1 MTDDIFVRTV
11 KLPNKIRAFT
21 MPGYDGM
28 NVYISEDLD
37 EDQRI
42 KAYRHELRHIV
53 GRDFEM
59 EDVQQI
65 EADAHQEVIQR
76 AEKVRLREKSNY

>member
-1 MTDDIFVRTV
+1 MIDDVFVRTV
-11 KLPNKIRAFT
+11 KLPDKVRAFT

-42 KAYRHELRHIV
+42 RAFRHELRHIV
-53 GRDFEM
+53 GRDFER

-65 EADAHQEVIQR
+65 ENETH
-76 AEKVRLREKSNY
+76 K

>member
-1 MTDDIFVRTV
+1 MTDDVFVRTV
-11 KLPNKIRAFT
+11 KLPDKVRAFT

-53 GRDFEM
+53 GRDFEKTN
-59 EDVQQI
+59 VQEI
-65 EADAHQEVIQR
+65 EVSAH
-76 AEKVRLREKSNY
+76 